1 MRIQHNI
8 SALNTHRNLS
18 FNNSKASQALEK
30 LSSGYEINRAGDDAA
45 GLAISEK
52 MRGQIRGLDM
62 ASKNAQDGISL
73 IQTAEGAMNEVH
85 SLLQRGR
92 ELAVQAANDTNV
104 EEDRKAIQLEIDAIN
119 EEIDR
124 IGSDTEFNTRKILQG
139 MGVAAEGFDRDE
151 FLKKL
156 KEGWLEAAEKAVKE
170 GLPSVFDS
178 SGVQEVKVVF
188 MSDGQGVGYMAKVS
202 GTSNTTNPL
211 TLTIDDSDFSTS
223 SESYQKQTM
232 VHEMVHAAM
241 FNNGTVIKS
250 PGWFA
255 EGIAEF
261 VPGSED
267 RLNTSIAQFGTNA
280 VVNASMSG
288 GNDLSQAYYASSYA
302 ATIYLNSK
310 LEANSSSMAG
320 FIDDLESKSFD
331 QALQDNIGMNR
342 ADFEADFKANGAA
355 FLSNLSGVKT
365 SLLNDFESYFA
376 GSEEISTSTN
386 LKFDYTFDQS
396 SSGSLKIHIG
406 GNDDQNMS
414 IDLPYISSGAL
425 GVGSVNVLDGGS
437 GIVSIYDR
445 AIDSVS
451 TQRANLGAYQNRLEH
466 TINSLGAT
474 SENLQASESR
484 IRETNMASEIMNFTK
499 QNILMQVAQSM
510 LAQANQQQQG
520 VLQLLG

>member
-1 MRIQHNI
+1 
-8 SALNTHRNLS
+8 
-18 FNNSKASQALEK
+18 
-30 LSSGYEINRAGDDAA
+30 
-45 GLAISEK
+45 

-104 EEDRKAIQLEIDAIN
+104 EEERNAIQLEIEAIN
-119 EEIDR
+119 AEIDR

-139 MGVAAEGFDRDE
+139 VGVVAEGFDRDE
-151 FLKKL
+151 FLEKL
-156 KEGWLEAAEKAVKE
+156 KTGWLEAAEKAVMD

-202 GTSNTTNPL
+202 GTSDTSSPL
-211 TLTIDDSDFSTS
+211 TLTIDDNDFATS

-261 VPGSED
+261 VPGSMD
-267 RLNTSIAQFGTNA
+267 RLNSSIAQFGVNN
-280 VVNASMSG
+280 VVNASMAG

-302 ATIYLNSK
+302 ATMYLNSK
-310 LEANSSSMAG
+310 LEDNGSTMQA
-320 FIDDLESKSFD
+320 FLDDLETNSFD
-331 QALQDNIGMNR
+331 QALTDNLGINR
-342 ADFEADFKANGAA
+342 TAFETDFKTNGAN
-355 FLSNLSGVKT
+355 FLSNLSGVTT
-365 SLLNDFESYFA
+365 SLLNDFESYFP

-386 LKFDYTFDQS
+386 LKFDYKFDQS
-396 SSGSLKIHIG
+396 SAGSLKIHIG
-406 GNDDQNMS
+406 ANEEQNME

-425 GVGSVNVLDGGS
+425 GVGSVNVSEGGS
-437 GIVSIYDR
+437 GNISTYDR
-445 AIDSVS
+445 AIDTVS
-451 TQRANLGAYQNRLEH
+451 KQRANLGAYQNRLEH

-474 SENLQASESR
+474 SENLKASESR
-484 IRETNMASEIMNFTK
+484 IRDTDMASEMMNFTK
-499 QNILMQVAQSM
+499 QNILMQAAQSM
-510 LAQANQQQQG
+510 LAQANQQPQG
-520 VLQLLG
+520 VVQLLG